1 MKNFELMNVQELRT
15 AELVST
21 EGGMNDRP
29 FGTSYDGYPSGGGG
43 GDDKAT
49 GQDFAEIWLWLLGN

>member
-43 GDDKAT
+43 GKTLSEKAT
-49 GQDFAEIWLWLLGN
+49 DFAEIWIWLLG